1 MDAHADVSI
10 VEVIDHRLDR
20 AHICKVAAN
29 F

>member
-20 AHICKVAAN
+20 AHIGKVAAN